1 MIRAATSPTP
11 GLKNREKTKNMS
23 PNTAK
28 MRETEDA
35 QFIPF
40 HTPKAETNSI
50 TVKRSRRISKRDNLT
65 EKNLN

>member
-11 GLKNREKTKNMS
+11 GLKNREKTKNMI

-28 MRETEDA
+28 ARETWDA

-40 HTPKAETNSI
+40 HTPKAEMNSI
-50 TVKRSRRISKRDNLT
+50 TVKRNRTITTRDNLT
-65 EKNLN
+65 EKNLI